1 MENNQ
6 SMKVIFNYD
15 DIFFSFIYDDE
26 GLCVHR
32 AKDYALNY
40 VYSGEM
46 VIENGEE
53 IIKVMKGECV
63 SYLATIT

>member
-40 VYSGEM
+40 VYSG
-46 VIENGEE
+46 
-53 IIKVMKGECV
+53 
-63 SYLATIT
+63 